1 MIIHSLYK
9 YPPTLIVSSNK
20 YSIFHNNDYVID
32 IFEFKKNI
40 QDMNHLYLCSRL
52 SHRGRFERNVKEGGG
67 VTKLASSFIYIIP
80 SIYTG
85 MKYLVSHRITDTYS
99 L

>member
-1 MIIHSLYK
+1 MHALYN
-9 YPPTLIVSSNK
+9 YPPPLIVSSNK
-20 YSIFHNNDYVID
+20 YKIFHNNDYVID
-32 IFEFKKNI
+32 IFEFKKFQYI
-40 QDMNHLYLCSRL
+40 NHLYLCSRL

-80 SIYTG
+80 STYTG
-85 MKYLVSHRITDTYS
+85 MKYLVSHRITDTYI